1 MSEGWIGIGCPG
13 YLFQHDGVS
22 LESTAK
28 QNCDMLRGPNYGV
41 TQVQCAALS
50 TADRTLL
57 MGHAGAKE
65 HGETQGGLLNE

>member
-1 MSEGWIGIGCPG
+1 MGAGCPG
-13 YLFQHDGVS
+13 YLCQHDSAS

-28 QNCDMLRGPNYGV
+28 QNCDMLKGPNYGV

-65 HGETQGGLLNE
+65 RGKTQGGLLYK

>member
-1 MSEGWIGIGCPG
+1 MCVDMMSM
-13 YLFQHDGVS
+13 S

-28 QNCDMLRGPNYGV
+28 QNCGGGPNYGV
-41 TQVQCAALS
+41 TRVQCAALS

-65 HGETQGGLLNE
+65 HGKTRGGLLNK